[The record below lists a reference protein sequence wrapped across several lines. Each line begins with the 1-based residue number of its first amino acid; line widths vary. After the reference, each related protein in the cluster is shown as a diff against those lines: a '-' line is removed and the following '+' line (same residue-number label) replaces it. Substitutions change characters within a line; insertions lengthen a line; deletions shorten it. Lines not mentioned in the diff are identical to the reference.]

1 MMKKILKYLIISVIF
16 SVFMFDKIPFVYAN
30 NITSEI
36 VIDQESGR
44 VLFAKNEKVKM
55 GMASTTK
62 VLTCITVIEH
72 YDLDQKIKIKKEWT
86 GIEGSSIYLREGE
99 EFMVKE
105 LLYAL
110 MLRSGNDVA
119 VTLASALTGNAT
131 DFVALM
137 NQTALN
143 IGAYDS
149 SFKNPHGLDEEG
161 HYTTAYDLALI
172 TRYALN
178 NPTFCDIVNTK
189 KVTIGQGES
198 VRLLINKN
206 KMLSQYQYATGVKT
220 GYTKK
225 TGRCL
230 VSSADKNGHKL
241 ICVVL
246 NCGPMYERSIELFE
260 ESYKLYDRVLIAD
273 REKAVG
279 FVVDK
284 NKNKLPVYVKNDL
297 FYPLTQEEKECLEF
311 KLIAYKNDQISSKF
325 ADECG
330 TIEIYLKKQLLF
342 CEKIYTI
349 I

>member
-1 MMKKILKYLIISVIF
+1 MKNILKYLIFSLIF
-16 SVFMFDKIPFVYAN
+16 SVFMFGRIPFVYADN
-30 NITSEI
+30 TTCEI

-44 VLFAKNEKVKM
+44 VLFSNNEKVKR

-62 VLTCITVIEH
+62 VLTCITAIEH
-72 YDLDQKIKIKKEWT
+72 YDLNKRIKIKKEWT
-86 GIEGSSIYLREGE
+86 GIEGSSIYLKEGE
-99 EFMVKE
+99 EFTVKE

-119 VTLASALTGNAT
+119 VTLASALTGKAE

-149 SFKNPHGLDEEG
+149 SFKNPHGLDEDG

-246 NCGPMYERSIELFE
+246 NCGPMYERSIDLFE
-260 ESYKLYDRVLIAD
+260 KSYELYDRVLVLD
-273 REKAVG
+273 KERAVG
-279 FVVDK
+279 SLTYK
-284 NKNKLPVYVKNDL
+284 NKPEIPVYVKNDI
-297 FYPLTQEEKECLEF
+297 FYPLTKEEQACLEI
-311 KLIAYKNDQISSKF
+311 KLIPYKNLEISSKF
-325 ADECG
+325 AEECG
-330 TIEIYLKKQLLF
+330 TIEIFLKKQLLF
-342 CEKIYTI
+342 REKIYTI
-349 I
+349 IE